1 MKPEN
6 EQLINDFLAHADD
19 LGDDITED
27 VREMLGVVPFIFTLL
42 RDRPDIFALS
52 AIADYRISRPG
63 SLDAKTAELIAIAAA
78 AGAGADNCL
87 KVHMGAALKEG
98 ASRDEVLD
106 ALLIAAMIGKT
117 KVLASSLRQLRDVC
131 GEGQASK
138 K

>member
-6 EQLINDFLAHADD
+6 EQLINDFLTHADD